1 MNKYGL
7 LLINFQND
15 YLPGGM
21 DPIEGAEQAC
31 QIAGAI
37 LQCFRDHNR
46 PFMHIQRVN
55 RYQPKEP
62 FQAGTLGI
70 RIHDRVPH
78 FENEP
83 IGFDFTDLPKDALIA
98 PLSLFQNRYNL
109 RSGLICFL
117 GEGSD
122 LFEIIQNLKKTE
134 LQPILIKNALAI
146 RNDNTVPHQLANLP
160 SMSIDEIFQT
170 MSN

>member
-21 DPIEGAEQAC
+21 DPVEDAEEAC
-31 QIAGAI
+31 QMAGAM

-62 FQAGTLGI
+62 FQAGTPGI

-83 IGFDFTDLPKDALIA
+83 IGFDFT
-98 PLSLFQNRYNL
+98 
-109 RSGLICFL
+109 
-117 GEGSD
+117 
-122 LFEIIQNLKKTE
+122 E
-134 LQPILIKNALAI
+134 LAKGRA
-146 RNDNTVPHQLANLP
+146 V
-160 SMSIDEIFQT
+160 
-170 MSN
+170 